1 MTMRTAIVT
10 DSTSYIPQEM
20 RDQLDIHMLPLNVIF
35 GDASYQEEV
44 EITTEQF
51 FLKVR
56 EQKDLPKTSQ
66 PAFGLII
73 DKFEQL
79 SKEYD
84 AVIAITLSSG
94 ISGTYQSMVSAGSMI
109 ENLEVHT
116 YDSEISCMVQGF
128 YVIEA
133 AKMAQN
139 GAGPTEIIT
148 RLDEMKQTANAYF
161 MVDDLNH
168 LQRGGRLSSAQAF
181 VGSLLQVKPV
191 LTFTDKQ
198 IVAFEKIRTEK
209 KAMKR
214 ILDLFGEVASKGEK
228 MKAVVIHSSREED
241 AKELA
246 RQLSETYP
254 NAEMSISYFGPVIGT
269 HLGEGALGLGW
280 YVV

>member
-1 MTMRTAIVT
+1 MRTAIVT
-10 DSTSYIPQEM
+10 DSTSYIPQEV
-20 RDQLDIHMLPLNVIF
+20 RDSLDIHMLPLNVIF

-44 EITTEQF
+44 EITAEQF

-56 EQKDLPKTSQ
+56 EQEELPKTSQ
-66 PAFGLII
+66 PAYGAII

-84 AVIAITLSSG
+84 AVVAICLSSG
-94 ISGTYQSMVSAGSMI
+94 ISGTYQSIVSAGSMFD
-109 ENLEVHT
+109 NLEVVA

-133 AKMAQN
+133 AQMAQN
-139 GAGPTEIIT
+139 GAGPTEIIA
-148 RLDEMKQTANAYF
+148 RLDEMKKTIDAYF
-161 MVDDLNH
+161 MVNDLGH

-214 ILDLFGEVASKGEK
+214 IFELFGEVASKGEK
-228 MKAVVIHSSREED
+228 MKAVVIHSSREDD

-254 NAEMSISYFGPVIGT
+254 NVEMEVSYFGPVIGT

-280 YVV
+280 YVI

>member
-1 MTMRTAIVT
+1 MRTAIVT
-10 DSTSYIPQEM
+10 DSTSYIPQEL
-20 RDQLDIHMLPLNVIF
+20 RDSLDIHMLPLNVIF

-44 EITTEQF
+44 EITAEQF

-56 EQKDLPKTSQ
+56 EQKELPKTSQ
-66 PAFGLII
+66 PSFGTMI

-79 SKEYD
+79 SKEFD
-84 AVIAITLSSG
+84 AIITICLSSG
-94 ISGTYQSMVSAGSMI
+94 ISGTYQSTVSAGSMI
-109 ENLEVHT
+109 EDAQVIA
-116 YDSEISCMVQGF
+116 YDSEISCAVQGF

-139 GAGPTEIIT
+139 GAEPSAIIE
-148 RLDEMKQTANAYF
+148 RLDVMKKSINAYF
-161 MVDDLNH
+161 MVNDLDH
-168 LQRGGRLSSAQAF
+168 LHSGGRLSSAQAF

-191 LTFTDKQ
+191 LTFTNKK

-214 ILDLFGEVASKGEK
+214 IVELFDEVASKGEK

-241 AKELA
+241 AKDLA
-246 RQLSETYP
+246 AQLREKYP
-254 NAEMSISYFGPVIGT
+254 NVDVDVSYFGPVIGT

-280 YVV
+280 YVI

>member
-109 ENLEVHT
+109 ENLEVYT

-254 NAEMSISYFGPVIGT
+254 NVEMSISYFGPVIGT

>member
-1 MTMRTAIVT
+1 MRTAIVT
-10 DSTSYIPQEM
+10 DSTSYIPKEV
-20 RDQLDIHMLPLNVIF
+20 RDSLDIHMLPLNVIF

-44 EITTEQF
+44 EITAEQF

-56 EQKDLPKTSQ
+56 EQKELPKTSQ
-66 PAFGLII
+66 PAYGTII
-73 DKFEQL
+73 EKFEQL
-79 SKEYD
+79 SKEYE
-84 AVIAITLSSG
+84 AVVAITLSSG
-94 ISGTYQSMVSAGSMI
+94 ISGTYQSIVSAGSMI
-109 ENLEVHT
+109 DNLEVVA

-133 AKMAQN
+133 AKMAKE
-139 GAGPTEIIT
+139 GAGPTEIIE
-148 RLDEMKQTANAYF
+148 RLDEIKKSANAYF
-161 MVDDLNH
+161 MVFDLDH

-181 VGSLLQVKPV
+181 VGSLLQVKPI
-191 LTFTDKQ
+191 LTFVDKK

-214 ILDLFGEVASKGEK
+214 ITDLFGEVASKGEK

-241 AKELA
+241 AKKLA
-246 RQLSETYP
+246 QQLSETYP
-254 NAEMSISYFGPVIGT
+254 NVELETSYFGPVIGT

>member
-1 MTMRTAIVT
+1 MRTAIVT
-10 DSTSYIPQEM
+10 DSTSYIPQEI
-20 RDQLDIHMLPLNVIF
+20 RDSLDIHMLPLNVIF

-44 EITTEQF
+44 EITAEQF

-66 PAFGLII
+66 PAYGTII

-84 AVIAITLSSG
+84 AVVAITLSSG
-94 ISGTYQSMVSAGSMI
+94 ISGTYQSIVSAGTMI
-109 ENLEVHT
+109 DNLDVVT
-116 YDSEISCMVQGF
+116 FDSEISCMVQGF

-133 AKMAQN
+133 AKMARN
-139 GAGPTEIIT
+139 GAGPSEIIA
-148 RLDEMKQTANAYF
+148 RLDEIKQTANAYF
-161 MVDDLNH
+161 MVYDLDH

-181 VGSLLQVKPV
+181 VGSLLQVKPI
-191 LTFTDKQ
+191 LTFENKQ

-209 KAMKR
+209 RAMKR
-214 ILDLFGEVASKGEK
+214 ITDLFGEVASKGEK
-228 MKAVVIHSSREED
+228 MKAVVIHSNREDD
-241 AKELA
+241 ARELA
-246 RQLSETYP
+246 RQLAETYP
-254 NAEMSISYFGPVIGT
+254 NVEMDISYFGPVIGT

>member
-1 MTMRTAIVT
+1 MRTAIVT
-10 DSTSYIPQEM
+10 DSTSYIPQEL
-20 RDQLDIHMLPLNVIF
+20 RDSLDIHMLPLNVIF

-44 EITTEQF
+44 EITAEQF

-56 EQKDLPKTSQ
+56 EQKELPKTSQ
-66 PAFGLII
+66 PAFGMII

-79 SKEYD
+79 SKEFD
-84 AVIAITLSSG
+84 AIIMICLSSG
-94 ISGTYQSMVSAGSMI
+94 ISGTYQSAVSAGSMI
-109 ENLEVHT
+109 DNTEVIA
-116 YDSEISCMVQGF
+116 YDSEISCAVQGF

-139 GAGPTEIIT
+139 GAGPSAIIA
-148 RLDEMKQTANAYF
+148 RLDEMKKSINAYF
-161 MVDDLNH
+161 MVNDLDH

-214 ILDLFGEVASKGEK
+214 ITNLFGEVASKGEK

-241 AKELA
+241 AKELV
-246 RQLSETYP
+246 RQLGETYP
-254 NAEMSISYFGPVIGT
+254 NVEMSISYFGPVIGT

>member
-1 MTMRTAIVT
+1 MRTAIVT
-10 DSTSYIPQEM
+10 DSTSYIPKEV
-20 RDQLDIHMLPLNVIF
+20 RDSLDIHMLPLNVIF

-44 EITTEQF
+44 EITAEQF

-56 EQKDLPKTSQ
+56 EQKELPKTSQ
-66 PAFGLII
+66 PAYGTII
-73 DKFEQL
+73 EKFEQL

-84 AVIAITLSSG
+84 AVVAITLSSG
-94 ISGTYQSMVSAGSMI
+94 ISGTYQSIVSAGSMI
-109 ENLEVHT
+109 DNLEVAA

-133 AKMAQN
+133 AKMAKS
-139 GAGPTEIIT
+139 GAGPTEIIE
-148 RLDEMKQTANAYF
+148 RLDEIKKSANAYF
-161 MVDDLNH
+161 MVFDLDH

-181 VGSLLQVKPV
+181 VGSLLQVKPI
-191 LTFTDKQ
+191 LTFVDKQ

-214 ILDLFGEVASKGEK
+214 ITDLFGDVASKGEK
-228 MKAVVIHSSREED
+228 MKAVVIHSNREDD
-241 AKELA
+241 AKKLA
-246 RQLSETYP
+246 QQLSETYP
-254 NAEMSISYFGPVIGT
+254 NVELETSYFGPVIGT

>member
-1 MTMRTAIVT
+1 MRTAIVT
-10 DSTSYIPQEM
+10 DSTSYIPKEI
-20 RDQLDIHMLPLNVIF
+20 RDSLDIHMLPLNVIF

-44 EITTEQF
+44 ELTAEQF

-66 PAFGLII
+66 PAYGTII
-73 DKFEQL
+73 EKFEQL

-84 AVIAITLSSG
+84 AVVAITLSSG
-94 ISGTYQSMVSAGSMI
+94 ISGTYQSMVTAGSMFD
-109 ENLEVHT
+109 NLEVVA

-139 GAGPTEIIT
+139 GAAPTDIVS
-148 RLDEMKQTANAYF
+148 RLDEIKKSANAYF
-161 MVDDLNH
+161 MVYDLAH

-181 VGSLLQVKPV
+181 VGSLLQVKPI
-191 LTFTDKQ
+191 LTFVDKQ

-214 ILDLFGEVASKGEK
+214 ITDLFGEVASKGEK
-228 MKAVVIHSSREED
+228 MKAVVIHSNREED
-241 AKELA
+241 AQKLVQ
-246 RQLSETYP
+246 QLHETYP
-254 NAEMSISYFGPVIGT
+254 NVELEISYFGPVIGT